1 MFSSLKRH
9 PFPVVARFD
18 RVVAVSFVF
27 PEEVLRPMVPPG
39 LAIDTYEGFGFVTVA
54 LVWTRK
60 MRPAG
65 FPEFL
70 GRDFFLAGTRIF
82 TRLQDETGRRLRG
95 LKIIR
100 SETDKQTMVW
110 VGNLMTGYD
119 YRFARVSIDQK
130 GTGTR
135 IVMKRPGGE
144 VSLDLCFAVGKP
156 DPGLPVGSPFPD
168 WRTARRFAGPMP
180 FTFSPES
187 DGSFVVIEGN
197 RGEWKPHAV
206 EVKNWE
212 VGLFHEATLR
222 GATPVLANAFVVENV
237 DYRWEKGRIVQPGG
251 AWK

>member
-1 MFSSLKRH
+1 MFSFLKRH

-18 RVVAVSFVF
+18 RVVAVSFAF
-27 PEEVLRPMVPPG
+27 PEEILRPLVPRG
-39 LAIDTYEGFGFVTVA
+39 LTMDCYEGCGFVTVA

-60 MRPAG
+60 LRPGG

-82 TRLQDETGRRLRG
+82 ARLEDESGRRLRG

-100 SETDKQTMVW
+100 SETDKRSMVW
-110 VGNLMTGYD
+110 AGNLMTSYN
-119 YRFARVSIDQK
+119 YRLARVRIDEEEAE
-130 GTGTR
+130 TR
-135 IVMKRPGGE
+135 IVVKRPDGE
-144 VSLDLCFAVGKP
+144 VSLDLCFDTQSL

-187 DGSFVVIEGN
+187 DGSFVVIEGS
-197 RGEWKPHAV
+197 RGEWKPRPV
-206 EVKNWE
+206 EVRSWE
-212 VGLFHEATLR
+212 VGLFREVPLC
-222 GATPVLANAFVVENV
+222 GITPVLANAFVVEDV

-251 AWK
+251 GAE